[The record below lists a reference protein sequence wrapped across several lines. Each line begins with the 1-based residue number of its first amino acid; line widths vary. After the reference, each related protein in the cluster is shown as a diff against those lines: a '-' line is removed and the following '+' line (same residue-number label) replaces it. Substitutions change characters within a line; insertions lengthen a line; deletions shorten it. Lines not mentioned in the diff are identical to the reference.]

1 MESVVGYEIDFAP
14 MGEMFSF
21 DLRPSVVG
29 WMCAL
34 RRAAYLGFASAF
46 GQATWIMLTRAV

>member
-1 MESVVGYEIDFAP
+1 MGYEIDFAP